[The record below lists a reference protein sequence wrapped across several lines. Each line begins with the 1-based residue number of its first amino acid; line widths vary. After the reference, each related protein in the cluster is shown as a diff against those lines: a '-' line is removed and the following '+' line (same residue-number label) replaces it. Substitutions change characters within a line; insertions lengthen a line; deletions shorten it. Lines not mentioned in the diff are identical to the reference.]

1 MNIRTAITMAAIWA
15 VLAFAAGSTALGGQV
30 RIKDITDVD
39 GVRVNRLV
47 GFGLITGLNGSGG
60 NSPITRQFAINMLD
74 KFGVTSD
81 PIVRQTLRQNA
92 QTPTN
97 NISVVT
103 VTAELPVFARPGGKL
118 DVMVSTFDNAT
129 SLQGGALM
137 TTSLYGIDNRVY
149 ALASGPVSI
158 GGFSFAG
165 QAASVQKNH
174 PTTGRVPNGAIVE
187 ETVPTNFVHRGC
199 IYLTLRDPDFETARR
214 IVESIHTVAPY
225 TANAI
230 DPGTVRVL
238 IPREYLSD
246 PVSFMGVIGNQRIE
260 PDSTARVVINER
272 TGTIVIGQNVRLSK
286 VAINH
291 ANLAVV
297 TGESPEVSQ
306 PEAFSQ
312 GETVVVP
319 RTTIDVTEER
329 NPVQV
334 FESTTTVG
342 DLAQALNV
350 LGVSPRDISSIF
362 QQLKSAGALH
372 AELELK

>member
-1 MNIRTAITMAAIWA
+1 MNIRTAMTMAAIWA
-15 VLAFAAGSTALGGQV
+15 VVAFAAGSAALGGQV

-165 QAASVQKNH
+165 
-174 PTTGRVPNGAIVE
+174 
-187 ETVPTNFVHRGC
+187 
-199 IYLTLRDPDFETARR
+199 
-214 IVESIHTVAPY
+214 
-225 TANAI
+225 
-230 DPGTVRVL
+230 
-238 IPREYLSD
+238 
-246 PVSFMGVIGNQRIE
+246 
-260 PDSTARVVINER
+260 
-272 TGTIVIGQNVRLSK
+272 
-286 VAINH
+286 
-291 ANLAVV
+291 
-297 TGESPEVSQ
+297 
-306 PEAFSQ
+306 
-312 GETVVVP
+312 
-319 RTTIDVTEER
+319 
-329 NPVQV
+329 
-334 FESTTTVG
+334 
-342 DLAQALNV
+342 
-350 LGVSPRDISSIF
+350 
-362 QQLKSAGALH
+362 
-372 AELELK
+372 